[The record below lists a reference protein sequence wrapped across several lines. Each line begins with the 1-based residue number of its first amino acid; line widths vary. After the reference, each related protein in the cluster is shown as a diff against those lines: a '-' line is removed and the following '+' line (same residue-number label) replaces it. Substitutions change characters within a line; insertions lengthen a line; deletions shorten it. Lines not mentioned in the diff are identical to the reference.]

1 MKACE
6 IFQKISPALGTEI
19 IRYLRTDLKDVYRAT
34 VTSLAQQKKLRPEF
48 VQKKPGD
55 QQIAWILDALRFK
68 VSEAVG
74 EQLLQVWLMKAESPM
89 LVTFLD
95 ALDVPHD
102 GTGGI
107 DGDIP
112 KDFDEAKAKA
122 AVAALMEKH
131 PAEKAA
137 VYMHVFQ
144 MQQPGGWPSLA
155 AAVAAEPRLTLGA

>member
-6 IFQKISPALGTEI
+6 IFQQISPALGTEI
-19 IRYLRTDLKDVYRAT
+19 IRYLRNDLKEVYRAA
-34 VTSLAQQKKLRPEF
+34 VTTLAQQKKLRPEF

-74 EQLLQVWLMKAESPM
+74 EQILQVWLMKAESPM

-95 ALDVPHD
+95 ALEVPHD
-102 GTGGI
+102 GSGGI
-107 DGDIP
+107 DGEIP
-112 KDFDEAKAKA
+112 KDFEPAKARA
-122 AVAALMEKH
+122 GVAALVDKH

-137 VYMHVFQ
+137 VYLQVFQ
-144 MQQPGGWPSLA
+144 LQQAGGWPA
-155 AAVAAEPRLTLGA
+155 IAEAIAAEPRLKLGA